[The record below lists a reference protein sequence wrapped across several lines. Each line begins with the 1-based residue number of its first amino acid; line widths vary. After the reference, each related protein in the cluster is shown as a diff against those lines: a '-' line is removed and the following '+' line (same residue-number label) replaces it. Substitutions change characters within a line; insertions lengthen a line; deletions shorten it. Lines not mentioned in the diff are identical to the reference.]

1 MPRACLGWH
10 LRLACCL
17 VAHVPNSFVAGAGLL
32 ELLGGESLSQPAAAR
47 VRGVVIGTGS
57 AWCFLC
63 TAHDAGSRP
72 RPHSALLILFGID
85 GLRAGSSAHP
95 VRSAMPCV
103 GPQRIGIRFWPALGL
118 PRPSTS
124 PPRIISHTYARA
136 RTPFPATPS
145 LTFSPSPCAQSAAVV
160 INAYAYTSDGCV
172 SELPC
177 LSLTACDA
185 RARRHP
191 CAPSLP

>member
-1 MPRACLGWH
+1 M
-10 LRLACCL
+10 
-17 VAHVPNSFVAGAGLL
+17 PNSFVAGAGLL

-72 RPHSALLILFGID
+72 RPHSELLILFGID

-118 PRPSTS
+118 PRPSAS
-124 PPRIISHTYARA
+124 PP
-136 RTPFPATPS
+136 PPLEEPAAKS
-145 LTFSPSPCAQSAAVV
+145 
-160 INAYAYTSDGCV
+160 I
-172 SELPC
+172 
-177 LSLTACDA
+177 
-185 RARRHP
+185 
-191 CAPSLP
+191 

>member
-1 MPRACLGWH
+1 MPWCFTGISSRTVSIPRACLRWH

-124 PPRIISHTYARA
+124 PPTHHLPHTCSCAL
-136 RTPFPATPS
+136 TPS
-145 LTFSPSPCAQSAAVV
+145 TVPDPPSHPCCRQGIGGS
-160 INAYAYTSDGCV
+160 
-172 SELPC
+172 
-177 LSLTACDA
+177 A
-185 RARRHP
+185 RARRRWR
-191 CAPSLP
+191 AARRVLR